1 MASELKKMYD
11 LATQEFGVIG
21 RVKLALLT
29 KISSEKAGTAPDSP
43 DNVILFKQALTK
55 MRAEAKAK

>member
-1 MASELKKMYD
+1 MASELKKLYGV
-11 LATQEFGVIG
+11 ATEEFGVIG

-29 KISSEKAGTAPDSP
+29 KISSEKAGSVPDSP

-55 MRAEAKAK
+55 MRAEAKAR